1 MLTTFS
7 LFAAAIGDFRRVWRS
22 MAITDLAYK
31 LIAFAI
37 LIPATTWLLY
47 WMRSGTSDRVVA
59 DVDIALFFFTK
70 PAGIATLILGGSLI
84 VAVTAVEAACLMAVG
99 LGSTQDVT
107 LNARSALRFA
117 AAHALSVF
125 RLTLHMI
132 LRILA
137 GLAPFLVAA
146 GVVYLA
152 LLREHD
158 INFYL
163 SRHPPQFWIAAGI
176 MAAI

>member
-37 LIPATTWLLY
+37 LIPATTWVLY

-59 DVDIALFFFTK
+59 DVDIALFFFTT

-84 VAVTAVEAACLMAVG
+84 IAITAIETACLMAVG
-99 LGSTQDVT
+99 LGSTLDVT
-107 LNARSALRFA
+107 LNARTALRFG
-117 AAHALSVF
+117 AAHAIKVF
-125 RLTLHMI
+125 RLILHMLI
-132 LRILA
+132 RFLA
-137 GLAPFLVAA
+137 GLAPFAA
-146 GVVYLA
+146 VSGLVYL
-152 LLREHD
+152 
-158 INFYL
+158 
-163 SRHPPQFWIAAGI
+163 
-176 MAAI
+176 